1 MTIGIYGIKNKVN
14 GKLYVGSSSNIEQRW
29 IQHRGMLNRSK
40 HPSPHLQSAWN
51 KYGANAFVFYVIEET
66 DNVEMLAEIEQRE
79 INRFQ
84 SHLRDFGYN
93 IRNIISRAVA
103 KTTGLTPVTG
113 LNRTVKISFDS
124 TEARRRKL
132 KIAAVHS
139 GMNQTEL
146 LNYLVDQY
154 CDKLEQTQAS

>member
-1 MTIGIYGIKNKVN
+1 MD
-14 GKLYVGSSSNIEQRW
+14 
-29 IQHRGMLNRSK
+29 
-40 HPSPHLQSAWN
+40 LQ
-51 KYGANAFVFYVIEET
+51 
-66 DNVEMLAEIEQRE
+66 Q
-79 INRFQ
+79 
-84 SHLRDFGYN
+84 
-93 IRNIISRAVA
+93 
-103 KTTGLTPVTG
+103 P
-113 LNRTVKISFDS
+113 VKISFNS